1 MTKYIIIKT
10 QAYNNHALAFSF
22 PDKRLFD
29 DKDEALAYVTNTLIP
44 DEIEFRKS
52 LEDEQYVEDRPEYKQ
67 TKYFYEVGEYR
78 LDVYEGYTR
87 EEAKL
92 LSRYTWEVYKIEV

>member
-1 MTKYIIIKT
+1 MLLYVRKRKMTKYIIIKT

-67 TKYFYEVGEYR
+67 TKYFLFHLVF
-78 LDVYEGYTR
+78 LPCVPD
-87 EEAKL
+87 
-92 LSRYTWEVYKIEV
+92 